1 MSNNSFFMQICR
13 NFDKAAEYLN
23 YPKGL
28 LEQIKI
34 CNSVYHFKFPL
45 RKSDESYEVMDAW
58 RVEHSHHKLP
68 VKGGIR
74 YSENVDLDQMMALS
88 ALMTYKCAIIDV
100 PFGGAMGGVKIN
112 PKKYS
117 LAELERI
124 TRRYTVELIKK
135 NFIGPGIDIPA
146 PDYGTSSREMA
157 WVADTYAA
165 FNSHN
170 FSQTD
175 TFACVTGKP
184 LSQYGIAGKVE
195 ASGRGLFIALREAT
209 KIDEDVKKL
218 GLPKGLHG
226 KRVVVQGLGTVG
238 YWAAKLLQENGAII
252 VGLAEIEGAIY
263 DDFGF
268 DVDDV
273 IRHRNETGSI
283 LKYNDAKEFTSAAA
297 LEFECDILIPAA
309 TEYVITKEN
318 APNIKA
324 KIIAEGANG
333 PLTPEAEEILIKK
346 GVLVLADIY
355 ANSGGVTVSYFE
367 WLKNLSHVAF
377 GRMGKRYEEISDTYF
392 VNVVENL
399 TNRKLNAEQRK
410 IVIKGASEVDLV
422 NSGLEDTMIQTY
434 HNIRNILKR
443 NPNIDCFR
451 TAAYIDAIEKIAK
464 SYISLGIFP

>member
-1 MSNNSFFMQICR
+1 MDTSQFFMQICR
-13 NFDKAAEYLN
+13 NFDKAAEHLD

-28 LEQIKI
+28 LEQIKM

-45 RKSDESYEVMDAW
+45 RRSDDSYEVMDAW

-74 YSENVDLDQMMALS
+74 YSEDVDLDQMMAMS
-88 ALMTYKCAIIDV
+88 ALMTHKRSASI
-100 PFGGAMGGVKIN
+100 GGAMGGVKID

-117 LAELERI
+117 VSELERI

-135 NFIGPGIDIPA
+135 NFIGPGLDIPA

-157 WVADTYAA
+157 WVADTYAT

-195 ASGRGLFIALREAT
+195 ASGRGVFLALRETT
-209 KIDEDVKKL
+209 KTDEDMKKL
-218 GLPKGLHG
+218 GLPRGLHG
-226 KRVVVQGLGTVG
+226 KRISVQGLGTVG

-263 DDFGF
+263 DELGL

-273 IRHRNETGSI
+273 IRHRTETGSI
-283 LKYNDAKEFTSAAA
+283 LKYGEAKDFPSAAV
-297 LEFECDILIPAA
+297 LEFDCDILIPAA
-309 TEYVITKEN
+309 REYVITTEN

-333 PLTPEAEEILIKK
+333 PMTVEAEDILIKK

-355 ANSGGVTVSYFE
+355 ANSGGVTGSYFE

-392 VNVVENL
+392 VNVIENL
-399 TNRKLNAEQRK
+399 TNRKLNAEQRR

-422 NSGLEDTMIQTY
+422 NSGLEDTMIMTY
-434 HNIRNILKR
+434 HNIRNRMKR
-443 NPNIDCFR
+443 NPEIDCFR
-451 TAAYIDAIEKIAK
+451 TAAYIDAIDKVAR
-464 SYISLGIFP
+464 SYMALGIFP